1 MSESFQELFEESL
14 KTVEMKSGSIV
25 IGTIIDCLLYTSD
38 AADD

>member
-25 IGTIIDCLLYTSD
+25 IGTIIDVDKDLSLIHI
-38 AADD
+38 